1 MVVSDLGL
9 TAISG
14 DDGVHALVQS
24 LGSAGPLAGVELRL
38 VARNNEVLATKTT
51 GADGRVHFDPGL
63 SRGKGGS
70 APGLLVATLA
80 GDYGFLSLAQ
90 NAFDLSDR
98 GVAGRD
104 PPAGLDAFL
113 YTERGVYRSG
123 ETVFATALLR
133 DARGVAESGLPLTL
147 VVKRPDGVEYKR
159 ATLPDQGLGGRAYAI
174 PLLPGSA
181 AGKWSIDAYADPK
194 GDSIGR
200 VEFMLQDYIPERLDF
215 TLHPAKPVIAPG
227 EPVEFSLDARFL
239 YGAPASG
246 LDVTGA
252 IRLQVVEG
260 AELAGFPGYVAG
272 LADDDFTTIENQFS
286 DKVQTDDKGHADL
299 SVELPEGASTRPL
312 QAKLIVDVGEPGGRT
327 VERTLVLPVRSK
339 GVTVGVKKDFD
350 ASLSAGDVATFE
362 AIAIAPDGARVARK
376 GAAWSLYQVTN
387 DYQWFNADGHWSYE
401 SVKSSKRIASGTID
415 IGADAPAKF
424 SGRVGWGAHRL
435 DIKTLDGEQT
445 SVAFDVGWSGTA
457 GADTPDNVVVT
468 LDKTNYTAGE
478 EAKLRI
484 ASGFAGKATV
494 ALVGDKIE
502 RFIDV
507 DLVSGDNVVP
517 FAVGADWGPGAY
529 AVALTHRPL
538 DVGAKRMP
546 GRALGVA
553 WFAIDRGSHALDVK
567 LDAPQLTRPRQSMT
581 LPIHLAGLTP
591 GEEARVTVSAVDV
604 GILNL
609 TGFKTP
615 DANAYFFGQRKLP
628 VEFRDLWGMLI
639 DGMQGEAGA
648 IHTGGDGSGGVEGN
662 LPTQEPLAL
671 FSGVVKVDDQGNAS
685 VSFDLPAFN
694 GSVRLTAVA
703 WSKDK
708 VGSTQADVTVRDSVV
723 AAATLPRFLNVG
735 DRSEMHVDIDNV
747 EGDAGDYKLDLD
759 IHGPL
764 TADAEAMTK
773 TVRLDPHQRQSLA
786 MPIAAAGVGVAEL
799 DLRLT
804 GPKTDLTQHFRL
816 GIASGAPDS
825 YRRTVTPLPGGASQ
839 TISGDLLADFI
850 PGTGSI
856 AISASPFG
864 ALDAPA
870 LLGALQRYPY
880 GCSEQTVSVAMPLL
894 YVNRLASIEHL
905 GVDPDLDGRISQA
918 IERELS
924 RQSASGAFGMWSA
937 DSNDE
942 DPWLDAFVTDF
953 LTRARERNF
962 AVPQQAFDQ
971 ALDRLRNE
979 VVNTPEPN
987 KDNSAAIAYAL
998 YVLGRNG
1005 RPVIGDLRYLTDA
1018 KLEAFT
1024 SPLAKAQLAA
1034 GLAML
1039 GDQAR
1044 AAGAFG
1050 AALKALEAERD
1061 ENVSRPDYG
1070 SRLRDAAAVLALV
1083 AEAHLGNVESDAIA
1097 RAGAVL
1103 DQARA
1108 ERSFLSTQEMN
1119 WMTLAA
1125 EGLAEHASLAQFRVD
1140 DVAVK
1145 GALYRRWSGPALPGQ
1160 SIIVANVG
1168 QNPAQLVVS
1177 VSGAPIEPDP
1187 AVANGYAIERSFYKL
1202 DGTKLDALQSMAQNE
1217 RVVVALKVTEAQARY
1232 ARLLVV
1238 DRLPAGL
1245 EIDNPALVDGGSV
1258 EAFSWLSKDAE
1269 PAHTEYRDDRFVAAF
1284 DRADGQSAFITM
1296 AYIVRAV
1303 APGRYVYPPATA
1315 EDMYHPERYGRTAFG
1330 DLEVRA
1336 K

>member
-1 MVVSDLGL
+1 
-9 TAISG
+9 
-14 DDGVHALVQS
+14 
-24 LGSAGPLAGVELRL
+24 
-38 VARNNEVLATKTT
+38 
-51 GADGRVHFDPGL
+51 
-63 SRGKGGS
+63 
-70 APGLLVATLA
+70 
-80 GDYGFLSLAQ
+80 
-90 NAFDLSDR
+90 
-98 GVAGRD
+98 
-104 PPAGLDAFL
+104 
-113 YTERGVYRSG
+113 
-123 ETVFATALLR
+123 
-133 DARGVAESGLPLTL
+133 
-147 VVKRPDGVEYKR
+147 
-159 ATLPDQGLGGRAYAI
+159 
-174 PLLPGSA
+174 
-181 AGKWSIDAYADPK
+181 
-194 GDSIGR
+194 
-200 VEFMLQDYIPERLDF
+200 
-215 TLHPAKPVIAPG
+215 
-227 EPVEFSLDARFL
+227 
-239 YGAPASG
+239 
-246 LDVTGA
+246 
-252 IRLQVVEG
+252 
-260 AELAGFPGYVAG
+260 
-272 LADDDFTTIENQFS
+272 
-286 DKVQTDDKGHADL
+286 
-299 SVELPEGASTRPL
+299 
-312 QAKLIVDVGEPGGRT
+312 
-327 VERTLVLPVRSK
+327 
-339 GVTVGVKKDFD
+339 
-350 ASLSAGDVATFE
+350 
-362 AIAIAPDGARVARK
+362 
-376 GAAWSLYQVTN
+376 
-387 DYQWFNADGHWSYE
+387 
-401 SVKSSKRIASGTID
+401 
-415 IGADAPAKF
+415 
-424 SGRVGWGAHRL
+424 
-435 DIKTLDGEQT
+435 
-445 SVAFDVGWSGTA
+445 
-457 GADTPDNVVVT
+457 
-468 LDKTNYTAGE
+468 
-478 EAKLRI
+478 
-484 ASGFAGKATV
+484 
-494 ALVGDKIE
+494 
-502 RFIDV
+502 
-507 DLVSGDNVVP
+507 
-517 FAVGADWGPGAY
+517 
-529 AVALTHRPL
+529 
-538 DVGAKRMP
+538 
-546 GRALGVA
+546 
-553 WFAIDRGSHALDVK
+553 
-567 LDAPQLTRPRQSMT
+567 
-581 LPIHLAGLTP
+581 
-591 GEEARVTVSAVDV
+591 VTVSAVDV

-1296 AYIVRAV
+1296 AYVVRAV